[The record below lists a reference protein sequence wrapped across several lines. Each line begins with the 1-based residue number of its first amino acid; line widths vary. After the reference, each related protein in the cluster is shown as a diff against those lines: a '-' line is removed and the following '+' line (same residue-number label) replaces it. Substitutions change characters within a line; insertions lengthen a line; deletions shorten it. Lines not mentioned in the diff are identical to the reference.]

1 MRNQQCEDNER
12 KTRQGRDILKILIKT
27 QLTIEE
33 EIIFLGDKTF
43 PDLHFDDLPKNITLL
58 LAKVVI

>member
-12 KTRQGRDILKILIKT
+12 KTRQGRDILKIHFKI

-33 EIIFLGDKTF
+33 EIIFLGDETS
-43 PDLHFDDLPKNITLL
+43 PELSFDNLPKNTTLL

>member
-1 MRNQQCEDNER
+1 MRNQQFEENER
-12 KTRQGRDILKILIKT
+12 KTSKGRDILEIQIKI

-33 EIIFLGDKTF
+33 EIIFLGSKKL
-43 PDLHFDDLPKNITLL
+43 PDHHFDNLPKNTTLL